1 MLSKS
6 LIQFSADG
14 GDYVPSLLFDM
25 SPKYGGGK
33 EDNSNL
39 LQKAPCRHYYTQ
51 CPQPAAGHVRSTS
64 PPDTPGH
71 TRASLGQSLVGLPLQ
86 VPSVL
91 VHTSFCLCPLR
102 VCFPSPFLS
111 SGGSMVELM
120 ATSSKRAYAI
130 SSSTATRAPDPAVV
144 HC

>member
-6 LIQFSADG
+6 LIQFSVDG
-14 GDYVPSLLFDM
+14 RDYVPSLLFAL

-33 EDNSNL
+33 EDNSDL
-39 LQKAPCRHYYTQ
+39 LQKAPCRHCYTQ
-51 CPQPAAGHVRSTS
+51 CPQPAAGHVRFTS

-86 VPSVL
+86 VPWVL

-102 VCFPSPFLS
+102 VCFPSPFFKFWWLC
-111 SGGSMVELM
+111 GGVNGHLLQEGLCHIQFYCNQ
-120 ATSSKRAYAI
+120 R
-130 SSSTATRAPDPAVV
+130 P
-144 HC
+144 